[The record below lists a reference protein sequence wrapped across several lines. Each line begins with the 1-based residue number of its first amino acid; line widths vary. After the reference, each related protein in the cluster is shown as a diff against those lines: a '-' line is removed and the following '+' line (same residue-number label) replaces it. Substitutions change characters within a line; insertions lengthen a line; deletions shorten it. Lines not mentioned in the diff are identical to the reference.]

1 MSETLSAGIV
11 NTWLPLCR
19 VLSVTELAESV
30 DTLMW
35 LGTRGLAMR
44 RSLALRWGE
53 PASWRCSLP
62 LPVVAFPG

>member
-1 MSETLSAGIV
+1 MSEMLSAGIV

-35 LGTRGLAMR
+35 LGTRVSPCVG
-44 RSLALRWGE
+44 RSRFAGE
-53 PASWRCSLP
+53 SASWRCSLP